1 MRRWKGGRNSYS
13 NGSWRVPWT
22 LTAQRPGHAMD
33 WRLAMSAGRR
43 LGAAKAGA
51 GWTGSRG
58 ARGLQ
63 KVIARLD
70 VPRAA
75 GAPEAG
81 AGRASDAQP
90 RRPRLFGA
98 RRVGACALYALS

>member
-1 MRRWKGGRNSYS
+1 MSTWKGARNSYS
-13 NGSWRVPWT
+13 NGSCRVTWT
-22 LTAQRPGHAMD
+22 LSAPRPGHAMD

-43 LGAAKAGA
+43 LGASKAGS

-70 VPRAA
+70 VPLAA
-75 GAPEAG
+75 GPEVAIL
-81 AGRASDAQP
+81 A
-90 RRPRLFGA
+90 RLVISNLRSLGFLLGSA
-98 RRVGACALYALS
+98 ATRLVV